1 MLPLLPGVENCSH
14 VGYVVPDLAE
24 AMQRLTASAGLRWAV
39 ARTLPV
45 TLRTP
50 AGEISTEV
58 NLTYS
63 VQGPPHLELIAE
75 QPGTIWGSEH
85 AGLHHLGYWSGRFTD
100 DVDALIRAGFEFEAG
115 AVDEHGALTRFAYL
129 REPHTGLR
137 VELRDEARRPATEQW
152 LHGANRRSARRP
164 GAGRPS
170 PRPAGKASAG
180 S

>member
-1 MLPLLPGVENCSH
+1 MLALLPSVQNYFH
-14 VGYVVPDLAE
+14 VGYVVPDLGE
-24 AMQRLTASAGLRWAV
+24 AMERLTESAGLRWAA

-85 AGLHHLGYWSGRFTD
+85 SGLHHLGYWSGRFAD
-100 DVDALIRAGFEFEAG
+100 DVDALTRTGFEFEAG

-152 LHGANRRSARRP
+152 MRGEGP
-164 GAGRPS
+164 
-170 PRPAGKASAG
+170 
-180 S
+180 

>member
-1 MLPLLPGVENCSH
+1 VLPLLPSVQNCFH
-14 VGYVVPDLAE
+14 VGYVVPDLGS
-24 AMQRLTASAGLRWAV
+24 AMERLAASAGLRWAA

-85 AGLHHLGYWSGRFTD
+85 FGLHHLGYWSGRFTD
-100 DVDALIRAGFEFEAG
+100 DIDALSRAGFEFEAG

-152 LHGANRRSARRP
+152 LLQEGP
-164 GAGRPS
+164 
-170 PRPAGKASAG
+170 
-180 S
+180 

>member
-1 MLPLLPGVENCSH
+1 MLPLLPSVQNYFH
-14 VGYVVPDLAE
+14 VGYVVPDLGE

-63 VQGPPHLELIAE
+63 VQGPPHVELIAE
-75 QPGTIWGSEH
+75 RSGTIWGSEH
-85 AGLHHLGYWSGRFTD
+85 AGFHHLGYWSGRFAD
-100 DVDALIRAGFEFEAG
+100 DIDALTRAGFEVEAG
-115 AVDEHGALTRFAYL
+115 ALDELGALTRFAYL

-137 VELRDEARRPATEQW
+137 IELRDEARRPATEQW
-152 LHGANRRSARRP
+152 LLGEGP
-164 GAGRPS
+164 
-170 PRPAGKASAG
+170 
-180 S
+180 

>member
-1 MLPLLPGVENCSH
+1 MLPLLPSAQNYFH
-14 VGYVVPDLAE
+14 VGYVVPDLGE
-24 AMQRLTASAGLRWAV
+24 AMERLTASAGLRWAA

-75 QPGTIWGSEH
+75 RPGTIWGSEH
-85 AGLHHLGYWSGRFTD
+85 SRFHHLGYWSGRFAD
-100 DVDALIRAGFEFEAG
+100 DIAALTRAGFEFEAG

-152 LHGANRRSARRP
+152 LRGDGP
-164 GAGRPS
+164 
-170 PRPAGKASAG
+170 
-180 S
+180 

>member
-1 MLPLLPGVENCSH
+1 MFPLLPSVQNCFH
-14 VGYVVPDLAE
+14 VGYVVPDLDE
-24 AMQRLTASAGLRWAV
+24 AMRRLTASAGLRWAA
-39 ARTLPV
+39 ARRLPV

-85 AGLHHLGYWSGRFTD
+85 PRLHHLGYWSGRFAD
-100 DVDALIRAGFEFEAG
+100 DIAALTRAGFEFEAG

-129 REPHTGLR
+129 REPHTRLR

-152 LHGANRRSARRP
+152 LRGECP
-164 GAGRPS
+164 
-170 PRPAGKASAG
+170 
-180 S
+180 